1 MGRHPPESPPDP
13 NRIGYTWAR
22 NTKHTQLK
30 MMIKK
35 KTACGSDLYNLLK
48 TNKQFDGDL

>member
-13 NRIGYTWAR
+13 NRIGYTWAS
-22 NTKHTQLK
+22 NTTTLTTYDDD
-30 MMIKK
+30 K